1 MQRCPCGL
9 FRAAR
14 NNVCD
19 GFCLRKVELV
29 VEERA
34 LGELAWL
41 GLPACLAPSS
51 TTASMSIDTTTG
63 PP

>member
-1 MQRCPCGL
+1 MQRRSSGL

-34 LGELAWL
+34 
-41 GLPACLAPSS
+41 SD
-51 TTASMSIDTTTG
+51 ITTG